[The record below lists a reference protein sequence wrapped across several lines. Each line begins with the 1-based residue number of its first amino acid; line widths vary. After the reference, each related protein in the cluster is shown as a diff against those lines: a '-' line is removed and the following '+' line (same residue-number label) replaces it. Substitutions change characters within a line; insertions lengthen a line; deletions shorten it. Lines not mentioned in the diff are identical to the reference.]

1 MKFKLLFP
9 LVLVFTM
16 FFGFSSQVSA
26 INVTPFADSQLLGEP
41 ASHIYASK
49 KKGTKKKGTKK
60 KGTKKKGTK
69 GTGCRYGGKGTKKG
83 SKKGSKKG
91 TKGKGTSCNPSL
103 A

>member
-60 KGTKKKGTK
+60 KGTK